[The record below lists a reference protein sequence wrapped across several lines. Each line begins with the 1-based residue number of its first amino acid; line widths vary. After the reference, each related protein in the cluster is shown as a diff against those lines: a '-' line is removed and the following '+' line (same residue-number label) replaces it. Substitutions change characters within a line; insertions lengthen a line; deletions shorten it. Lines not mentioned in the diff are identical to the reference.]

1 MTALALSLIL
11 AAAVIHASWN
21 YFLKRSGGGAV
32 FVWLFATLSALI
44 YLPLAALI
52 IWWVKP
58 EFGWVHYGLMFASA
72 VLHTAY
78 YLLLDRGYRSGDL
91 SVVYPIA
98 RGTGPLITVLC
109 AVLLLGE
116 HPTPIAVAGRAA
128 DRRRRGRADRRPAQP
143 AGSPGTYQAVGF
155 ALLTGCMIASYTLV
169 DKIAVA
175 AWLIPPLVQDWAT
188 NLGRVLLM
196 TPMMLSRRHEIVPT
210 WLRAKK
216 EIVAVALLCPLSYI
230 LVLTA
235 MVFTPVS
242 YVAPARE
249 VSILVAAFMGTQW
262 LAEGDVKRR
271 LTAAAAMVFGIVCL
285 ALG

>member
-1 MTALALSLIL
+1 MTVLALSLVL
-11 AAAVIHASWN
+11 TAAVIHASWN
-21 YFLKRSGGGAV
+21 YFLKRSGGGAI
-32 FVWLFATLSALI
+32 FVWMFATLSALI
-44 YLPLAALI
+44 YLPLAAFI
-52 IWWVKP
+52 IWWEKP

-91 SVVYPIA
+91 SVVYPLA
-98 RGTGPLITVLC
+98 RGTGPLITVLF

-116 HPTPIAVAGRAA
+116 HPTAVAI
-128 DRRRRGRADRRPAQP
+128 
-143 AGSPGTYQAVGF
+143 AGALLIGGGAIALTGDPRKLRQSGNLPAVGF

-169 DKIAVA
+169 DKVAVA
-175 AWLIPPLVQDWAT
+175 AWLIPPLVQDWAA

-196 TPMMLSRRHEIVPT
+196 TPMALKRKAEIAPT
-210 WLRAKK
+210 WRRAKK
-216 EIVAVALLCPLSYI
+216 EILAVAVLCPLSYV

-249 VSILVAAFMGTQW
+249 VSILVAALMGTQL

-271 LTAAAAMVFGIVCL
+271 LAAAAAMVFGIVCL

>member
-1 MTALALSLIL
+1 MTALALALVL
-11 AAAVIHASWN
+11 AAAFVHASWN
-21 YFLKRSGGGAV
+21 YFLKRSGGGTV

-44 YLPLAALI
+44 YAPLAALVI
-52 IWWVKP
+52 GWQQP
-58 EFGWVHYGLMFASA
+58 DFGRVHYGLMLASA
-72 VLHTAY
+72 GLHTAY

-91 SVVYPIA
+91 SVVYPLA
-98 RGTGPLITVLC
+98 RGTGPLITILC
-109 AVLLLGE
+109 AVLLLQE
-116 HPTPIAVAGRAA
+116 RPSALAVAGALLIGGGAVALTGDPRKL
-128 DRRRRGRADRRPAQP
+128 RQSGNLH
-143 AGSPGTYQAVGF
+143 AVGF

-169 DKIAVA
+169 DKVAVA
-175 AWLIPPLVQDWAT
+175 AWLIPPLVQDWAA

-196 TPMMLSRRHEIVPT
+196 TPLALRLRAEIVPT
-210 WLRAKK
+210 WQRAKK

-249 VSILVAAFMGTQW
+249 ISILIAAFMGTQL
-262 LAEGDVKRR
+262 LAERDATRR
-271 LTAAAAMVFGIVCL
+271 LAAAAAMVAGITCL

>member
-1 MTALALSLIL
+1 MTVLALSLVL
-11 AAAVIHASWN
+11 TAAVIHASWN
-21 YFLKRSGGGAV
+21 YFLKRSGGGAI
-32 FVWLFATLSALI
+32 FVWMFATLSALI
-44 YLPLAALI
+44 YLPLAAFI
-52 IWWVKP
+52 IWWEKP

-116 HPTPIAVAGRAA
+116 HPTAVAI
-128 DRRRRGRADRRPAQP
+128 
-143 AGSPGTYQAVGF
+143 AGALLIGGGAIALTGDPRSLRQSGNLPAVGF

-169 DKIAVA
+169 DKVAVA
-175 AWLIPPLVQDWAT
+175 AWLIPPLVQDWAA

-196 TPMMLSRRHEIVPT
+196 TPMALKRKAEIVPT
-210 WLRAKK
+210 WRRAKK
-216 EIVAVALLCPLSYI
+216 EILAVAVLCPLSYI

-249 VSILVAAFMGTQW
+249 VSILVAALMGTQL

-271 LTAAAAMVFGIVCL
+271 LAAAAAMVFGIVCL

>member
-1 MTALALSLIL
+1 MTALALALIL
-11 AAAVIHASWN
+11 AAAFIHASWN
-21 YFLKRSGGGAV
+21 YFLKRSGGGTV

-44 YLPLAALI
+44 YAPLAALVI
-52 IWWVKP
+52 GWQRP
-58 EFGWVHYGLMFASA
+58 DFGSVHYGLMFASA

-91 SVVYPIA
+91 SVVYPLA
-98 RGTGPLITVLC
+98 RGTGPLITIVC
-109 AVLLLGE
+109 AVLLLQE
-116 HPTPIAVAGRAA
+116 RPTPIAVTGALLIGGGAVALTGDPRKL
-128 DRRRRGRADRRPAQP
+128 RQSGNLH
-143 AGSPGTYQAVGF
+143 AVGF

-169 DKIAVA
+169 DKVAVA
-175 AWLIPPLVQDWAT
+175 AWLIPPLVQDWAA

-196 TPMMLSRRHEIVPT
+196 TPLALRLRSDIGPT
-210 WLRAKK
+210 WRRAKK

-249 VSILVAAFMGTQW
+249 VSILVAAFMGTQL
-262 LAEGDVKRR
+262 LAERDAARR
-271 LTAAAAMVFGIVCL
+271 LAAAAAMVAGIVCL